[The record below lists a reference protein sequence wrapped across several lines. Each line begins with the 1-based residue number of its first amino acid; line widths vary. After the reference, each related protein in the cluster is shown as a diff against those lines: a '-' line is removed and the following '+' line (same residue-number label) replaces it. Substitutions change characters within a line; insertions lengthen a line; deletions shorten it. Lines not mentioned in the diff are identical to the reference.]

1 MLLNQDQDLLADL
14 SIAICYTNCYKSA
27 PVFNEHIG
35 APKVPGNVPGT
46 REISNGQYVIAAAC
60 WADLDH
66 G

>member
-14 SIAICYTNCYKSA
+14 SIAICSSYKSA

-46 REISNGQYVIAAAC
+46 REISNGQYVTAAACC